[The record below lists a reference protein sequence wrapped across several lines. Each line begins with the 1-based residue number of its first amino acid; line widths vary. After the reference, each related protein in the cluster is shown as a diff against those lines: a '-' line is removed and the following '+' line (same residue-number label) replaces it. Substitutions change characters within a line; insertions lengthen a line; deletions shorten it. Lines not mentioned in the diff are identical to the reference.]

1 MKSYIKKYIEYY
13 INVRHKN
20 NLEEYY
26 GEGTTINVNSLTESI
41 KNKIVLV
48 DVTIKLKG
56 EINIHTIDDSLVWV
70 LVDEVFKYFGTDF
83 TPKIISKWD
92 V

>member
-26 GEGTTINVNSLTESI
+26 GEGTTIML
-41 KNKIVLV
+41 
-48 DVTIKLKG
+48 
-56 EINIHTIDDSLVWV
+56 IH
-70 LVDEVFKYFGTDF
+70 
-83 TPKIISKWD
+83 
-92 V
+92 